1 MKRYASAAT
10 SPFSPEQTHMAAGKS
25 INNKLEAVTLQ
36 QVASLCCVSEDRVKK
51 WVNTSGLKPLT
62 SESEQVYC
70 QDLIDFLVR
79 YNMPIPASIL
89 PAEAKKILFIFS
101 SETLKYIYVTFLVHF
116 FQKLRTE
123 ENFIS
128 DTVCYDQQAKYKILT
143 FAPDLIV
150 TYTISVHDNALQLI
164 SFAKKTGGCRVL
176 SIVEKNISRENK
188 TQIKT
193 AGADAVVARCIH
205 FNELVEKIHSLFK

>member
-1 MKRYASAAT
+1 
-10 SPFSPEQTHMAAGKS
+10 MAAGNS
-25 INNKLEAVTLQ
+25 INNKLEVVTLK

-51 WVNTSGLKPLT
+51 WVNKRGLKPLT

-70 QDLIDFLVR
+70 QDLIDFLVQ

-150 TYTISVHDNALQLI
+150 TYTISAHDNALQLI
-164 SFAKKTGGCRVL
+164 RFAKKNGGCRVL

-188 TQIKT
+188 TEIRSKQQ
-193 AGADAVVARCIH
+193 
-205 FNELVEKIHSLFK
+205 ELMRLWHDVYILMN